1 LRKYFQSEGDYGRY
15 LKRAFGDTK
24 PNKKLLAAF
33 RGTSLVQMSGMT
45 SSEPGAAGRDLVC
58 GVYDDTRTVAQRL
71 RIIQQLLA
79 RADFLSFLPTIQ
91 VFLNRHPP
99 QQWQGEERQVFTE
112 IQQQEPARERVI
124 RLVHDLEVSALKM
137 ELAQLARQLEWITGD
152 EFRRLAVHG
161 ARQLLVQP
169 LSSEVVDIM
178 CEITK
183 LQPIGGDFGSE
194 DLPESLFHEAEGL
207 RLVACLSPVDER
219 VSARLVAG
227 LDSADVWARRWA
239 AYALSRR
246 LPLEDATLKRVV
258 SHLDDTSTDVR
269 ERLQWLFKAQ
279 RPLSADVQEAI
290 GAHDPRFAEELQPKA
305 R

>member
-1 LRKYFQSEGDYGRY
+1 MT
-15 LKRAFGDTK
+15 RARWR
-24 PNKKLLAAF
+24 NASA
-33 RGTSLVQMSGMT
+33 
-45 SSEPGAAGRDLVC
+45 
-58 GVYDDTRTVAQRL
+58 
-71 RIIQQLLA
+71 IIQQLLA
-79 RADFLSFLPTIQ
+79 RSDFLSFLPTIE

-99 QQWQGEERQVFTE
+99 QQWLGEERQVFTE
-112 IQQQEPARERVI
+112 IQQQEPAREQVI
-124 RLVHDLEVSALKM
+124 RLVRGLEVSALKM
-137 ELAQLARQLEWITGD
+137 ELAHLARQLEWITSD
-152 EFRRLAVHG
+152 EFRRLAVDG

-183 LQPIGGDFGSE
+183 LQPIGGEFGSE
-194 DLPESLFHEAEGL
+194 DLPESLFHQAEGL

-246 LPLEDATLKRVV
+246 LPLEDAILKRVA
-258 SHLDDTSTDVR
+258 SHLDDASTDVR

-279 RPLSADVQEAI
+279 RPLSADVREAVR
-290 GAHDPRFAEELQPKA
+290 ARDPRFAEELQPKA